1 VASWRP
7 VSSNST
13 LKLLGAIDSLLIHCF
28 LCCVFVHPSFCNY
41 THALLS
47 CNTPLPKHQTTTP
60 GLSNSCNTPL
70 PKHKTTTPGLSIS
83 CNTPLPKHQ
92 TTTPALSNVA
102 PSPSLLLL
110 RLQYYESFAASI
122 VSAVLCASVVSAVLR
137 IFCYFYCAAS
147 IVSAV
152 LRVFCCFYFFC
163 STMCVCCVCS
173 TTNLLLLL
181 LCCFYC
187 VCSTTNLLIV
197 SAVLRI
203 FCIIQQ
209 SCPIH
214 CGSFSLPASIASAV
228 LRILCLQYYESFAAS
243 NVSAVLRI
251 FCIIQQRLPY
261 PLWLLLPPCFYCVC
275 SITNIVSAVLRIFC
289 CFYCVCSTTNLLLL
303 LLCLQYY
310 ESFAD
315 GPYLYIVMELV
326 EVRNALHS
334 NGAYNG
340 LHSHTQSWSVHS
352 QCST

>member
-1 VASWRP
+1 MASWRP

-60 GLSNSCNTPL
+60 
-70 PKHKTTTPGLSIS
+70 
-83 CNTPLPKHQ
+83 
-92 TTTPALSNVA
+92 ALSNVA

-110 RLQYYESFAASI
+110 R
-122 VSAVLCASVVSAVLR
+122 
-137 IFCYFYCAAS
+137 
-147 IVSAV
+147 
-152 LRVFCCFYFFC
+152 
-163 STMCVCCVCS
+163 
-173 TTNLLLLL
+173 
-181 LCCFYC
+181 
-187 VCSTTNLLIV
+187 
-197 SAVLRI
+197 
-203 FCIIQQ
+203 
-209 SCPIH
+209 
-214 CGSFSLPASIASAV
+214 
-228 LRILCLQYYESFAAS
+228 LQYYESFAAS

-334 NGAYNG
+334 HGAYNG